1 MKINRTKILKY
12 IESQYPFIDDT
23 EKLALAESMINYF
36 RNNIKKSHEKLKK
49 FDRLMRMQD
58 EEDDGLNLASE
69 GINSPEAAARI
80 KAALDSGDYNVIGG
94 VYDVSDRHRPNYP
107 PDANA
112 ILAPWYADYL
122 KQKTK
127 KRPIVINSSEGYYD
141 KIAPDRRY
149 GIKPEIRMGLRS
161 PSQKN
166 LLIAYLKR
174 ELEKGTV
181 NMLPR
186 DMWLTDKN
194 ETPNLSEAVNP
205 KYSKLL
211 RFLLSSNDPKIR
223 NYAKNI
229 YTMTMRTPER
239 NRRSVNAEFARR
251 GITDLADFFTNPQK
265 YGIERERVNLR
276 DSSNNNELSEG
287 PKLDA
292 LKQKIIDANSGKVR
306 DLPFRI
312 KLMSLG
318 QKAANAAN
326 KRRFSS
332 NDEDNSAALKSRIND
347 YSTKMKNT
355 KFGSFDDMLDTTFRS
370 SNDALHGFMDDMKSI
385 QAKKDERAERAKE
398 RIRKRLRRLGAD
410 DSLII

>member
-1 MKINRTKILKY
+1 LKINRTKILKY

-23 EKLALAESMINYF
+23 EKLALAESMLNYF

-49 FDRLMRMQD
+49 FDRLMRMQNG
-58 EEDDGLNLASE
+58 EDDELNLASE
-69 GINSPEAAARI
+69 GINNPEVAARI
-80 KAALDSGDYNVIGG
+80 KAALDSGNYNVIGG

-112 ILAPWYADYL
+112 ILAPWYADYS
-122 KQKTK
+122 KEKNK

-161 PSQKN
+161 PSQEN

-205 KYSKLL
+205 RYSKLL

-223 NYAKNI
+223 NYAKAI
-229 YTMTMRTPER
+229 YINTMRSPER
-239 NRRSVNAEFARR
+239 QRRAANMELKRQ
-251 GITDLADFFTNPQK
+251 GISDLGDVIQNPQT
-265 YGIERERVNLR
+265 YGIRA
-276 DSSNNNELSEG
+276 NNVTG
-287 PKLDA
+287 IFD
-292 LKQKIIDANSGKVR
+292 SGK
-306 DLPFRI
+306 PTKQYSENI
-312 KLMSLG
+312 KRY
-318 QKAANAAN
+318 K
-326 KRRFSS
+326 
-332 NDEDNSAALKSRIND
+332 LK
-347 YSTKMKNT
+347 KVK
-355 KFGSFDDMLDTTFRS
+355 
-370 SNDALHGFMDDMKSI
+370 
-385 QAKKDERAERAKE
+385 
-398 RIRKRLRRLGAD
+398 
-410 DSLII
+410 